1 MKLYD
6 NAFSPFARKVRL
18 VLDHKG
24 LQYEAID
31 ALEPGAHD
39 MLAAVN
45 PRLEVPA
52 LDDGGLLVVN
62 SSDIVAYLDHR
73 YLARP
78 VLPAEP
84 ALRVRARALERLAD
98 TLIDAIIH
106 DVSLWLWPTLG
117 RTDAP
122 PSGLR
127 EAARRDLDAIYL
139 ELEADLAKGE
149 FLCGGELSIAEIALF
164 PHLTAVGFLDLGFS
178 AEHHPHLLAWYRRL
192 RALPLFRGDLERARA
207 WLESNA
213 TGGPVTNRVVW
224 RGDRI
229 EWLLANGFHEWFLSE
244 IRAERVGWPVRSKR
258 S

>member
-45 PRLEVPA
+45 PRLEVPV

-73 YLARP
+73 YPARP

-139 ELEADLAKGE
+139 ELEADLAKGK